1 MAKQAQNK
9 HSTGLNHDQRRM
21 RWQKLVFSA
30 MAIILILSWIISLL
44 VKF

>member
-1 MAKQAQNK
+1 MAKQAQSK
-9 HSTGLNHDQRRM
+9 RSTGMNHEQRRM

>member
-1 MAKQAQNK
+1 MTKQAQSK
-9 HSTGLNHDQRRM
+9 HTTGPNRDQRRM

-30 MAIILILSWIISLL
+30 MAIILILTWIISLL